1 MKVDLTG
8 HPFVDVGFAGLCA
21 LAGVQNPSA
30 LTQQAIQKAIDEA
43 IRLLTS
49 QSAFMKPEKGNA
61 FATGLYS
68 LMFPN
73 SPLPNPSVKDKA
85 QRLRTRLEEYLQ
97 AIFQPE
103 PQKQDGW
110 CFACGEPAYFRVG
123 HDRCP
128 MVGYGEWSNF
138 NPEFK
143 PGATICGLCALAVQF
158 LPFAVMRT
166 RPDGGRL
173 WILHVYDVPL
183 MASIAQNYTLRM
195 MDWCIAQN
203 QPLSVYGAW
212 DIQTDDG
219 AILSLLCELQPAQ
232 LKHLVENRVPMSAYL
247 FSNDNRIQNQYLTRR
262 EVLPEVLVFLS
273 ALKYYPESYQQFR
286 NEVLLEPKLGEMVS
300 RAIMNTQPII
310 RLCLDFESAPP
321 RLRGSWRAHKLYAEE
336 VLLMKS
342 TFLSTVEVV
351 GERIAS
357 HEDAKKWIQALRSDY
372 TTVSNALLRLVKEGL
387 MTKDEYYLIGK
398 GEVMTTSQYL
408 LGVIFALQNGES
420 LPEDTQAELAGDRH
434 PLIALVEQ
442 VGARIVA
449 ESERVKRLVQSLRS
463 ARNPDM
469 IRRAFLR
476 AVQEGVVRW
485 NEFIQLCPPDDAN
498 THFLA
503 RDYLLAYLFD
513 TARNLL
519 PAEDDTTTEEGGSNG

>member
-1 MKVDLTG
+1 MKVVLTG
-8 HPFVDVGFAGLCA
+8 HPFVDVGVAGLCA
-21 LAGVQNPSA
+21 LAGVQSLSA
-30 LTQQAIQKAIDEA
+30 LSPQAIRQAIDEA
-43 IRLLTS
+43 IRTLTS
-49 QSAFMKPEKGNA
+49 QSAFAKPEKGGA

-68 LMFPN
+68 QLFPN
-73 SPLPNPSVKDKA
+73 SPLPNPSVTLNNKA
-85 QRLRTRLEEYLQ
+85 QRLRERLEEYLQ
-97 AIFQPE
+97 AIFQPDPNSQE
-103 PQKQDGW
+103 GW

-123 HDRCP
+123 LDRCP

-143 PGATICGLCALAVQF
+143 PGATICGFCALAVQF
-158 LPFAVMRT
+158 LPFSVMRT

-173 WILHVYDVPL
+173 WIFHAYDIPL
-183 MASIAQNYTLRM
+183 MVSIAQNYTLQEM
-195 MDWCIAQN
+195 NLCIAQN
-203 QPLSVYGAW
+203 RPLNVYGNW
-212 DIQTDDG
+212 QIQTDEG
-219 AILSLLCELQPAQ
+219 AIVSLLCELPHAQ
-232 LKHLVENRVPMSAYL
+232 LKNLINQHVPLSAYF
-247 FSNDNRIQNQYLTRR
+247 FSNDNRGQYLTRR
-262 EVLPEVLVFLS
+262 EVPPEVLLFLS
-273 ALKYYPESYQQFR
+273 ALKYHPQSYQQFR
-286 NEVLLEPKLGEMVS
+286 QEVLSVPKLGEMVS

-310 RLCLDFESAPP
+310 CLCLDFESDPS
-321 RLRGSWRAHKLYAEE
+321 RLRGGWRAHKLYAEE

-342 TFLSTVEVV
+342 TFLRTVEAV
-351 GERIAS
+351 GERIAT

-449 ESERVKRLVQSLRS
+449 ESERVKRLVQSLRA